1 MKMKKKIRAR
11 LSFDED
17 SLVMVIREARDLLD
31 LQDTIQ
37 SFLGAGVT
45 DQDFWQEYADELD
58 AAYLDL
64 TAAIKEFQQITYRLN
79 ADRNIDL
86 TNLKRSN

>member
-1 MKMKKKIRAR
+1 MKMKKKIMAH

-31 LQDTIQ
+31 LQETVQ
-37 SFLGAGVT
+37 SFQRAGVA
-45 DQDFWQEYADELD
+45 DQDFWEEYADELD

>member
-1 MKMKKKIRAR
+1 MKMKKKIMAH

-31 LQDTIQ
+31 LQHTIQ
-37 SFLGAGVT
+37 SFRGAGVT

-58 AAYLDL
+58 EAYLDL

>member
-1 MKMKKKIRAR
+1 MKKKIMAH
-11 LSFDED
+11 LSIDEE
-17 SLVMVIREARDLLD
+17 SLVAVVREAKDLLA
-31 LQDTIQ
+31 LQETAQ
-37 SFLGAGVT
+37 SFKNLGGA
-45 DQDFWQEYADELD
+45 DQDFWEEYADEID
-58 AAYLDL
+58 EAYLDL